1 MPKTK
6 STKFFIVLICL
17 FFSLHSSAQEE
28 TEEIDDAVY
37 TRINPKHS
45 LTLELGLPIGLSNK
59 GFKGFMQGM
68 VNFSPYYHY
77 NFKNNF
83 SFGVGANYN
92 FFWINHVLS
101 PDKNNV
107 GAIHSLGA
115 FLEIGYEKFY
125 TDRVGTDFSIKTGY
139 SQLNFYSVNN
149 RALGLGTPTKNITFV
164 EPTFSL
170 VITADEFSSFRW
182 NVGYTFQNY
191 TFNPIDLGFSNDVKE
206 YSSVDYQKMT
216 KFFTFGFGYSYYF
229 KQR

>member
-1 MPKTK
+1 MLK
-6 STKFFIVLICL
+6 SKISNFFVFLI
-17 FFSLHSSAQEE
+17 FVSFSLISFSQEDD
-28 TEEIDDAVY
+28 EEIDDAIY

-45 LTLELGLPIGLSNK
+45 LSIELGLPIAVSNK
-59 GFKGFMQGM
+59 GFKGFLQGM

-77 NFKNNF
+77 NFRNNI
-83 SFGVGANYN
+83 SVGLGANYN

-107 GAIHSLGA
+107 GAIHALGA
-115 FLEIGYEKFY
+115 FVELGYEKFH
-125 TDRVGTDFSIKTGY
+125 TDRIGTDFSVKTGY
-139 SQLNFYSVNN
+139 SQLNFYSVKN

-182 NVGYTFQNY
+182 NVGYAFQNY
-191 TFNPIDLGFSNDVKE
+191 VFNPTNLGFENAKE
-206 YSSVDYQKMT
+206 YSSEDYQKNT
-216 KFFTFGFGYSYYF
+216 RFFTFGFGYTYYF